1 MASAPHD
8 APIDAVPAERFGVTR
23 IQLRSIVG
31 GCVGNLIE
39 WYDFLVY
46 SIFSIYFASSFF
58 PQGDQTAQLL
68 NVTAVAAVG
77 YVARPL
83 GSWLM
88 GRFADRKGRRVTL
101 AVSVSLMCFGS
112 LLIAVTPTYATI
124 GVAAPVLLVVARL
137 LQGLS
142 MGGEYG
148 TSATYLSEVAP
159 RERRGFFV
167 GFLQVSVVSGQL
179 AALAILLLL
188 QHVILRQGQME
199 AWGWRIP
206 FVIGGIFSL
215 FALYLRRGIAETD
228 AFQET
233 RIKEQSRGSVT
244 TLLAHWRAILLAI
257 GITVG
262 GTISFYTYTVYM
274 QKFMV
279 NTVGMTKEA
288 ASLTAAAALLCY
300 LPLQPLFGFVSDL
313 IGRRPV
319 MIFFGAAGAMLTVP
333 LLTAMSHATSAREAF
348 ALNFAALFI
357 LSGFTSIHMLVKS
370 ELFPAEVRALGVG
383 LPYAITTA
391 ILGGTTEWVA
401 LQFKAIGRE
410 EWFYWYVTGAVLIS
424 LVVYLIMPETRRTSR
439 LDGATVQPPGSGI
452 GNDLGSSG
460 AKGGSA
466 NYLPSPF

>member
-1 MASAPHD
+1 MASATHD
-8 APIDAVPAERFGVTR
+8 APIDAASAERFRVTR

-88 GRFADRKGRRVTL
+88 GRYADRKGRRVTL

-124 GVAAPVLLVVARL
+124 GVAAPSLLVVARL

-148 TSATYLSEVAP
+148 TSATYLSEMAP

-179 AALAILLLL
+179 AALALLLLL
-188 QHVILRQGQME
+188 QHAILRPGQME

-206 FVIGGIFSL
+206 FVIGGIFAL

-228 AFQET
+228 AF
-233 RIKEQSRGSVT
+233 RDIGIKEQNRGSVT
-244 TLLAHWRAILLAI
+244 TLLAHWRVILLAI

-262 GTISFYTYTVYM
+262 GTISFYTYTIYM

-288 ASLTAAAALLCY
+288 ASLTTAAALLCY
-300 LPLQPLFGFVSDL
+300 LPLQPLFGLVSDL

-319 MIFFGAAGAMLTVP
+319 MIFFGAAGTMLTVP
-333 LLTAMSHATSAREAF
+333 ILTAMSHAASAWEAF

-401 LQFKAIGRE
+401 LQFKAMGRE
-410 EWFYWYVTGAVLIS
+410 EWFYWYVTGAILIS

-439 LDGATVQPPGSGI
+439 LDGATETLEKRGTS
-452 GNDLGSSG
+452 
-460 AKGGSA
+460 
-466 NYLPSPF
+466 

>member
-1 MASAPHD
+1 MASTVHD
-8 APIDAVPAERFGVTR
+8 AQIDAAPAARFGVTR
-23 IQLRSIVG
+23 IQLLSIVG

-88 GRFADRKGRRVTL
+88 GRYADRKGRRVTL
-101 AVSVSLMCFGS
+101 AVSVSIMCFGS

-124 GVAAPVLLVVARL
+124 GVVAPVLLVVARL

-148 TSATYLSEVAP
+148 TSATYLSEMAP

-179 AALAILLLL
+179 AALPVPLLL
-188 QHVILRQGQME
+188 QHAILRHGQME

-215 FALYLRRGIAETD
+215 FALYLRCGIAETD

-233 RIKEQSRGSVT
+233 R
-244 TLLAHWRAILLAI
+244 
-257 GITVG
+257 
-262 GTISFYTYTVYM
+262 
-274 QKFMV
+274 
-279 NTVGMTKEA
+279 
-288 ASLTAAAALLCY
+288 
-300 LPLQPLFGFVSDL
+300 
-313 IGRRPV
+313 
-319 MIFFGAAGAMLTVP
+319 
-333 LLTAMSHATSAREAF
+333 
-348 ALNFAALFI
+348 
-357 LSGFTSIHMLVKS
+357 VK
-370 ELFPAEVRALGVG
+370 
-383 LPYAITTA
+383 
-391 ILGGTTEWVA
+391 
-401 LQFKAIGRE
+401 
-410 EWFYWYVTGAVLIS
+410 
-424 LVVYLIMPETRRTSR
+424 
-439 LDGATVQPPGSGI
+439 
-452 GNDLGSSG
+452 
-460 AKGGSA
+460 
-466 NYLPSPF
+466 